1 MRNFVGANGG
11 VIENHG
17 YADTNMKP
25 TDDKGPEIRFRWDC
39 AEVTRPLIS
48 TGVTC
53 DSGCEVEKRA
63 STRNFVGANGGVIEN
78 HGYADTNMKPT
89 DDKGPEIR
97 CRWDCAEVTRPLIST
112 GVTCDSGYEV
122 LHTKDAAMVVPA
134 GALSSMLGSINVVQ
148 RYTRS
153 GKGLYTTKMKMR
165 APKIPAAGFT
175 RQSRQP

>member
-1 MRNFVGANGG
+1 MAYYTGCWATIVRMHKPNGIKVRYWPG
-11 VIENHG
+11 QG
-17 YADTNMKP
+17 GK
-25 TDDKGPEIRFRWDC
+25 K
-39 AEVTRPLIS
+39 
-48 TGVTC
+48 TGEE
-53 DSGCEVEKRA
+53 G
-63 STRNFVGANGGVIEN
+63 
-78 HGYADTNMKPT
+78 TNMKPT

-134 GALSSMLGSINVVQ
+134 GALSSMLANINVVQ

-153 GKGLYTTKMKMR
+153 GNGLYTTKMKMR
-165 APKIPAAGFT
+165 APKIPASGFT